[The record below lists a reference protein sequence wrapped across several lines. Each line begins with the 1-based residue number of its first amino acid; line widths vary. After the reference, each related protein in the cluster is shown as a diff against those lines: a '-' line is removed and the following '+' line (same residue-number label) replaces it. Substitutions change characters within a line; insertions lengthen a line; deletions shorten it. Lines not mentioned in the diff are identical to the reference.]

1 MNALSGIEPLSEAT
15 YQLFRK
21 LIYEKTSI
29 HMRDC
34 KQILVANRLRRRLL
48 SLGLSSYEEYYRY
61 LTERT
66 GAGEELQRFIDAVST
81 NETYFFREDAQFR
94 VLVSSILPGYLR
106 RQAPLK
112 IWCAGCSTGEEAYTL
127 HIVLREAAG
136 GDWPASLEIAA
147 TDISREVVER
157 ARRGLYREHSLRF
170 VPEALRRKYF
180 RPAGPQEYEVAEE
193 LRAPIRFGVQN
204 LLQGAPPGSGFDL
217 IFCRNVMI
225 YFDKP
230 TQKRLV
236 DETFART
243 LRPDGY
249 LFIGHSE
256 SLTGASERFRYVREY
271 RMPIYRLIGG
281 DGEDPRPNRRPA

>member
-1 MNALSGIEPLSEAT
+1 MNVLSGVEPLSEET

-21 LIYEKTSI
+21 LIYDKTSI

-48 SLGLSSYEEYYRY
+48 SLGLTSYEEYYRY
-61 LTERT
+61 LT
-66 GAGEELQRFIDAVST
+66 GCGGSGEELQHFIDAVST
-81 NETYFFREDAQFR
+81 NETYFYREDGQFR
-94 VLVSSILPGYLR
+94 VLVSAILPGYLQR
-106 RQAPLK
+106 RAALK

-136 GDWPASLEIAA
+136 GDWPAALEIAA
-147 TDISREVVER
+147 TDINRGVVER
-157 ARRGLYREHSLRF
+157 ARRGVYREHSLRF

-180 RPAGPQEYEVAEE
+180 RLLGGQEYEVVEE
-193 LRAPIRFGVQN
+193 LRRPIRFGVQN
-204 LLQGAPPGSGFDL
+204 LLQNEPPGSGFDL

-230 TQKRLV
+230 TQKKLV
-236 DETFART
+236 DDTFARV

-256 SLTGASERFRYVREY
+256 SLTGASDRFRYAREY
-271 RMPIYRLIGG
+271 RMPIYRPLGG
-281 DGEDPRPNRRPA
+281 SGEDPLRNRSPR